1 MNMEQDGIQLL
12 ETTEVTGNIF
22 NTYPDF
28 VEDDT
33 RKDRKFGYQISAD
46 FLNKRYAALLPP
58 YIIQDKTI
66 LDLGAAIG
74 SAGAWCLHYGAKHY
88 TGVDSHFSEIANRN
102 LDKYFDPT
110 KWQWVEM
117 NVEDYLEKCPLEYD
131 VVLMAGIIYYF
142 DDHAEL
148 LRKVNGKTII
158 IETDNVSCTLY
169 KPRKLEWEDTAKPR
183 KFEPKRYYDKV
194 LSDCT
199 YDDSPE
205 KTGRLLLPEFYND
218 DYRIIYCYD
227 K

>member
-1 MNMEQDGIQLL
+1 MNMEQDGTQLL
-12 ETTEVTGNIF
+12 ETTEVIGNIF
-22 NTYPDF
+22 DTYSEF

-33 RKDRKFGYQISAD
+33 RKNRKFGYQISAD

-58 YIIQDKTI
+58 YIIRDKTV

-142 DDHAEL
+142 EDHSTL
-148 LRKVNGKTII
+148 LKNVKAKTII
-158 IETDNVSCTLY
+158 IETDRVDYTLW
-169 KPRKLEWEDTAKPR
+169 KARKLEWEEVSIPR
-183 KFEPKRYYDKV
+183 RFEPKSYYDKV
-194 LSDCT
+194 LKK
-199 YDDSPE
+199 YEHDDFCDQL
-205 KTGRLLLPEFYND
+205 GRSLLPEFYND
-218 DYRIIYCYD
+218 EYRAIYCYE